1 MMNVSLMTNRIRAE
15 ARRCTLPELA
25 SQGCPTCGKPAA
37 APYRRVVAGEIVEGC
52 VDAHHSL
59 GRLTGKSAAWHART
73 EAIAVRSAMLQS
85 RSGRR

>member
-1 MMNVSLMTNRIRAE
+1 
-15 ARRCTLPELA
+15 
-25 SQGCPTCGKPAA
+25 
-37 APYRRVVAGEIVEGC
+37 VVAGEIVEGC

-59 GRLTGKSAAWHART
+59 GRLTGESAAWHARP